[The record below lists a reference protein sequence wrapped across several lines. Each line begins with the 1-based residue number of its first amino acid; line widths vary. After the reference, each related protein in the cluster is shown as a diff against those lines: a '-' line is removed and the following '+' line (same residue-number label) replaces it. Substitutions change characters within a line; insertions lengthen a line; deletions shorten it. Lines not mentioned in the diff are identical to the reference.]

1 MLMMHTH
8 TVLLGLIHSGVGNF
22 RKTLLLVDIGGW
34 KLVVLLLLYI
44 SGVVVEWAQPL
55 PKLGHG
61 VYIQKSANQDIEHH
75 MG

>member
-1 MLMMHTH
+1 MA
-8 TVLLGLIHSGVGNF
+8 
-22 RKTLLLVDIGGW
+22 
-34 KLVVLLLLYI
+34 LLLLYI